1 MRRNSTYK
9 KQWIIIIA
17 IAIFMNFAFSDA
29 MSFQKTDTS
38 ILHLLKPRASKT
50 PTFKSTLHLVLPP
63 IKPAVIS
70 TTKLS
75 VVKSDDKL
83 LSNVQ
88 VYPNPVT
95 DQINLKY
102 AISRS
107 SGVTI
112 KIMDVL
118 GNDIFTLFNQR
129 VEPGQQAFS
138 YSITNKLNQGFYF
151 VRIVAGT
158 ESVIKRISV
167 IPN

>member
-1 MRRNSTYK
+1 
-9 KQWIIIIA
+9 
-17 IAIFMNFAFSDA
+17 
-29 MSFQKTDTS
+29 MSFQRTDTS
-38 ILHLLKPRASKT
+38 ILHLLKPHASKT

-102 AISRS
+102 AISRP

-151 VRIVAGT
+151 VRIIAGT